1 MFKDLKISNRLTI
14 KKMVKHLRT
23 RQNFSELLITKFDNK
38 ILFLLFFLFA
48 FIIYNN
54 II

>member
-1 MFKDLKISNRLTI
+1 MDLLL
-14 KKMVKHLRT
+14 KKVVKHLRT
-23 RQNFSELLITKFDNK
+23 RQNFSELLFTKFDNK

-48 FIIYNN
+48 YIIYNN